1 MIAQSIKEQCF
12 LVVLGRVKGGF
23 CEVWVSEDDK
33 HSTWDLLLKKDL
45 QARLMDGMRKR
56 ATLNQQQ

>member
-1 MIAQSIKEQCF
+1 MIAPRIKEQCL
-12 LVVLGRVKGGF
+12 LVVLGRRKGGF
-23 CEVWVSEDDK
+23 CEVRLSEDDR
-33 HSTWDLLLKKDL
+33 HPTCDLLLKKDL

>member
-1 MIAQSIKEQCF
+1 MF
-12 LVVLGRVKGGF
+12 TGGIGEMERCF
-23 CEVWVSEDDK
+23 CEVRVSEEDR
-33 HSTWDLLLKKDL
+33 HPSRDLLLKKDL